1 MKIVVRYTS
10 PLINF
15 TNKRHETIDIPDQST
30 VKDVIY
36 HLAKLHGEKLL
47 RTFFNEAQ
55 EFEPM
60 FIVMRNGMEMDYIAY
75 DDPLSD
81 EDEIALVAQFS
92 GG

>member
-1 MKIVVRYTS
+1 MKIVVRYTT
-10 PLINF
+10 PLTGF
-15 TNKRHETIDIPDQST
+15 TKKRHETIDIPDQST

-36 HLAKLHGEKLL
+36 HLAALHGEKLL

-60 FIVMRNGMEMDYIAY
+60 FIVTRNRMIYTAY
-75 DDPLSD
+75 DDPLAA
-81 EDEIALVAQFS
+81 EDEIALVAQFA